1 MYFQI
6 IWFIFI
12 LTVTTCKST
21 DDLKSTLKAD
31 VNGAAQMQRFQ
42 VWIDVLKKALPPG
55 ASVDKAV
62 DELLGGQ
69 NRVAAFNLQALGR
82 LYENDDRLFKSL
94 RSRFK
99 ELEDSIGEYN
109 KWLEISDAAA
119 RRRAGRDEVRSLESK
134 KIQAKESLK
143 ELLQRGNWVAP
154 PGKSELEKIEANL
167 KSFRWVSYEADKQ
180 NMLKQLIKQLK
191 KVGETQYDLSHLE
204 EGKGLHELRR
214 ELRWFLIKA
223 RVLNGMVTFKQGEQ
237 CPIAHYGK
245 LGTMPIASSK
255 YSQLVPSSLE
265 ITPCSISRCLF
276 LGLVDMTEELGSAK
290 DAAEQRNINSDL
302 VPQSMREKAE
312 RKYGDMIRLR
322 LIDATVSELKTCGK
336 R

>member
-1 MYFQI
+1 
-6 IWFIFI
+6 
-12 LTVTTCKST
+12 
-21 DDLKSTLKAD
+21 
-31 VNGAAQMQRFQ
+31 
-42 VWIDVLKKALPPG
+42 
-55 ASVDKAV
+55 
-62 DELLGGQ
+62 
-69 NRVAAFNLQALGR
+69 
-82 LYENDDRLFKSL
+82 
-94 RSRFK
+94 
-99 ELEDSIGEYN
+99 
-109 KWLEISDAAA
+109 
-119 RRRAGRDEVRSLESK
+119 
-134 KIQAKESLK
+134 
-143 ELLQRGNWVAP
+143 
-154 PGKSELEKIEANL
+154 
-167 KSFRWVSYEADKQ
+167 
-180 NMLKQLIKQLK
+180 
-191 KVGETQYDLSHLE
+191 VGETQYDLSHLE

-255 YSQLVPSSLE
+255 YSQLVPPSLE

-312 RKYGDMIRLR
+312 RKYGDMIRFR
-322 LIDATVSELKTCGK
+322 LIDSTVSELKTCGK